1 MNDVKVKTTS
11 SAQIA
16 ALRARQAQSGV
27 TLVEVLIVVAIMALL
42 AGGVAF
48 SILPKFGE
56 TQAKEAKRGAL
67 ELRKMAQLW
76 QADNGSDCP
85 TISTLKKAKLMDRAS
100 SPKDPWGKRY
110 VIRCA
115 DGEIFVASNGPDKKK
130 GSSDDIEVPGGEDD
144 EEE

>member
-1 MNDVKVKTTS
+1 MNNAKVNTS
-11 SAQIA
+11 HAVHSTMV
-16 ALRARQAQSGV
+16 RARRVQAGV

-85 TISTLKKAKLMDRAS
+85 TISMLKKAKLMDRAS
-100 SPKDPWGKRY
+100 SPKDPWGERY
-110 VIRCA
+110 KIRCA
-115 DGEIFVASNGPDKKK
+115 DDEIFVASNGPDKKK
-130 GSSDDIEVPGGEDD
+130 GTSDDIEVPGPEED
-144 EEE
+144 E